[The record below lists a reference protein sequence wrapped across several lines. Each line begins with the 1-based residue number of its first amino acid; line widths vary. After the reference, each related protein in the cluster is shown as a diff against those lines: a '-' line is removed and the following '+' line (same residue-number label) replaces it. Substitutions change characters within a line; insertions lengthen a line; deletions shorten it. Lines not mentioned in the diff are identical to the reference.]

1 MTIFSANSKV
11 TYMARSVMKILKQ
24 EMSEIETCPDCYLN
38 AHQKPHSWFTE
49 ACVSKIRIL

>member
-1 MTIFSANSKV
+1 
-11 TYMARSVMKILKQ
+11 MAKSVLKILKQ

-49 ACVSKIRIL
+49 ACVSFFFVEFKIVFL